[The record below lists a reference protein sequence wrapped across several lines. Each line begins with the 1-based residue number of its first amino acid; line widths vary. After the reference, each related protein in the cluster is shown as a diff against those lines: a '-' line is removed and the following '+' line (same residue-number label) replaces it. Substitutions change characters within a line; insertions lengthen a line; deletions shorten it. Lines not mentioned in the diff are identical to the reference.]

1 MSEYSFK
8 NFDSKKKIKQLH
20 KLWILKSR
28 KKMNEINKLLRM
40 RIELKRENV
49 RVNINKFFLY
59 KKSTL
64 DKH

>member
-1 MSEYSFK
+1 MNTALRTSIQ
-8 NFDSKKKIKQLH
+8 KKIKQLH

-49 RVNINKFFLY
+49 RVNINKFFIY